1 MNALLSACRASVSL
15 VDHLVG
21 PPAGRR
27 IVAPGRIVVT
37 LHRVQGD
44 AAGAADIQRAAGID
58 GDVAGADPAQAW
70 RVQLQR
76 ATGDA
81 INPFRWRRGAMA
93 QVHARAAGQDQGAA
107 AGTQL
112 DHRPVR
118 AVDDLPVAVAPQQAS
133 MRIQQRVATQA
144 QAAAAGQADLAN
156 LRAAGVHRS
165 AHAELA
171 IVEGHLDAMR
181 LQAVA
186 DLQVALL
193 ELEAPR
199 AEDLALVQALV
210 QGGELLAQAAAIAQA
225 LGADLQLATEE
236 RHAGAAGIAA
246 RRHPVCAGPPPRRP
260 RPTPRRSGTAA
271 VVARRQV
278 DQRTGG
284 LAADVAGATAQQ
296 QVATPAVFIH
306 IAEAGLA
313 SGQVDARAIAQ
324 LQVVFG
330 AQAQLAAGSETAL
343 SRRISRALRDN
354 SAPPGGAAVEG
365 HRGSARR
372 RRQAEA
378 TAAADPTQRTASPVS
393 NGVLRRRSPPL

>member
-1 MNALLSACRASVSL
+1 MESIRVGGIGQSGQLAVEQLAVGQRRGDERAALGMPRIEVSL

-44 AAGAADIQRAAGID
+44 AAGAADVQRAAGID

-81 INPFRWRRGAMA
+81 INLFRWRRGAMA

-144 QAAAAGQADLAN
+144 QAAAAGQADLAD

-236 RHAGAAGIAA
+236 RHAGAAGIVVAA
-246 RRHPVCAGPPPRRP
+246 GATQYAALQVHHPGVLGQRHGAQ
-260 RPTPRRSGTAA
+260 GTAA

-284 LAADVAGATAQQ
+284 LADVAGATAQQ

-306 IAEAGLA
+306 IVEAGLA
-313 SGQVDARAIAQ
+313 SGQIDARAITQ

-330 AQAQLAAGSETAL
+330 AQAQLAAG
-343 SRRISRALRDN
+343 
-354 SAPPGGAAVEG
+354 
-365 HRGSARR
+365 
-372 RRQAEA
+372 
-378 TAAADPTQRTASPVS
+378 
-393 NGVLRRRSPPL
+393 